1 MTLNSQYNYPSTHS
15 YVLKLHR
22 NAEPRREGIT
32 GRLESITSGRR
43 FDFNNA
49 DELLAC
55 LAADLASAAAQ
66 PRSE

>member
-1 MTLNSQYNYPSTHS
+1 MTLDSQHNYPSTRS

-22 NAEPRREGIT
+22 SAEPRHERIA

-43 FDFNNA
+43 FDFNSA

-55 LAADLASAAAQ
+55 LSADLASAAAQ
-66 PRSE
+66 PQE